1 MEFDDG
7 EEEKRRKK
15 KVEFDDVTVDR
26 IRYRSRSI
34 LNEISANISFQF
46 AIVLVCLDNLKKCR
60 ARVMEENGSRKRSRS
75 LPEDEDDST
84 KPPMAKRV
92 RFPKGKKVK
101 KLESDETSVLIGAS
115 IGPQAPV
122 DLKDP
127 KVAAEE
133 RAKRRAQK
141 ITKESL
147 EIINVNNISVAEEE
161 YEDDADFVD
170 GEIKLEPFNLNQER
184 EEGYFDADGNYV
196 EYASEKDA
204 KDAWLDSVEVDSRF
218 AGTDS
223 GKAIEENTPALSK
236 EDIEKMKRQ
245 IADLLL
251 PEETVLQALRRL
263 KGKSTDRKAKMPEEV
278 KLMFD
283 QLTEYSMKLMENG
296 ETDVYHESRE
306 FFERGAE
313 DDENPTLNP
322 STNDIGLDTG
332 SASESHSLPSTE
344 SAHTKFENGDAQND
358 YVYDESSGYYYNST
372 VGYYYD
378 PASGLYCCANT
389 GIWYSYNEQTGMY
402 GEIQGETENLVT

>member
-1 MEFDDG
+1 M
-7 EEEKRRKK
+7 EEK
-15 KVEFDDVTVDR
+15 
-26 IRYRSRSI
+26 
-34 LNEISANISFQF
+34 
-46 AIVLVCLDNLKKCR
+46 
-60 ARVMEENGSRKRSRS
+60 GSRKRS
-75 LPEDEDDST
+75 LPEDEDEDDST
-84 KPPMAKRV
+84 KPPMAKRM

-101 KLESDETSVLIGAS
+101 NSEGETSVVIGAS

-122 DLKDP
+122 DLTDP

-133 RAKRRAQK
+133 RVKRRVQN
-141 ITKESL
+141 TNDLFTEESS
-147 EIINVNNISVAEEE
+147 EIFNVKDISIAEED
-161 YEDDADFVD
+161 YEDEADFVD
-170 GEIKLEPFNLNQER
+170 GGIKIEPFNLNEER
-184 EEGYFDADGNYV
+184 KEGYFDADGNFV
-196 EYASEKDA
+196 EYASEKEA

-218 AGTDS
+218 AGKNS
-223 GKAIEENTPALSK
+223 GKAIEEDIPDLSE
-236 EDIEKMKRQ
+236 EDIKKMMRR

-263 KGKSTDRKAKMPEEV
+263 KGKSTDRKAKMSEEV

-296 ETDVYHESRE
+296 ETDIYHEKRR
-306 FFERGAE
+306 FFEHEAGRNAAEDFDMFAE

-344 SAHTKFENGDAQND
+344 SAHTSSENGDAQND

-378 PASGLYCCANT
+378 PASGLYCSANT
-389 GIWYSYNEQTGMY
+389 GIWYSYNEQTGIY
-402 GEIQGETENLVT
+402 EEIHGETENFVK